1 MNYLATPNSY
11 INVNGQRIAYR
22 EAGTPGGTP
31 LVMLVHL
38 AATLDQWDPKLV
50 DLLARHQHV
59 IMLDLPGVGG
69 SEGTVPATLPEAARQ
84 AIDIIHALGYQRVN
98 LLGLSMG
105 GMIAQEVVRL
115 DSSLVQRLI
124 LVGTAPRGG
133 EGVKQVVGTTFKHLL
148 HSLIRR
154 QDEKRYI
161 FYPVHPESI
170 AREVL
175 GRMNSRDKAY
185 RDQKMELSSF
195 FAQLKAIHLWGKQP
209 QDTLEHITVPTLIVN
224 GDDDRMIPTSNS
236 YTMHEKIKDSK
247 LIIYPSAGHGSLFQY
262 ADEFAQA
269 VQEFLS

>member
-98 LLGLSMG
+98 LLG
-105 GMIAQEVVRL
+105 A
-115 DSSLVQRLI
+115 
-124 LVGTAPRGG
+124 
-133 EGVKQVVGTTFKHLL
+133 
-148 HSLIRR
+148 
-154 QDEKRYI
+154 
-161 FYPVHPESI
+161 
-170 AREVL
+170 
-175 GRMNSRDKAY
+175 
-185 RDQKMELSSF
+185 
-195 FAQLKAIHLWGKQP
+195 
-209 QDTLEHITVPTLIVN
+209 
-224 GDDDRMIPTSNS
+224 
-236 YTMHEKIKDSK
+236 
-247 LIIYPSAGHGSLFQY
+247 
-262 ADEFAQA
+262 
-269 VQEFLS
+269 